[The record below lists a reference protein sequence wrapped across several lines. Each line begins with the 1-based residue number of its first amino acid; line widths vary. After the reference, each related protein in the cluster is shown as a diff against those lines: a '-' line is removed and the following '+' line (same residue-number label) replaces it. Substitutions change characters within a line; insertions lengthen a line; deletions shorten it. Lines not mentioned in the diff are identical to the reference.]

1 MKSGPRRIKFSFE
14 KVNQVDLIRWLN
26 ANNVTFKLIPNEPGK
41 DGLGNLIF
49 LVEVY
54 APRDETAIRIKWQ
67 TV

>member
-1 MKSGPRRIKFSFE
+1 MGNARRIKFSFE

-26 ANNVTFKLIPNEPGK
+26 ANNVEFKLIPNEPGK

-54 APRDETAIRIKWQ
+54 APFNK
-67 TV
+67 